1 MANINIQS
9 LHFDASD
16 KLVEFI
22 NKKVSK
28 LEKYS
33 DDIIDS
39 DVTLKLIKPETSNNK
54 EVSIKI
60 NVKNDELFANKI
72 AESFEESVSLCTDAL
87 EKQLLKYK
95 EKNLGK

>member
-1 MANINIQS
+1 MGKINIQS

-16 KLVEFI
+16 KLKDFI
-22 NKKVSK
+22 EKKVSK

-39 DVTLKLIKPETSNNK
+39 DVTLKVTKPETGNNK
-54 EVSIKI
+54 EASIKI

-72 AESFEESVSLCTDAL
+72 GESFEEAITLCADAL
-87 EKQLLKYK
+87 EKQLVKYK
-95 EKNLGK
+95 EKNIGK